1 MNNNVLMGIGAIVLI
16 AIVVAAFILWG
27 SRSQPVQGLGDIVN
41 QGVLPAVDGEVNVMK
56 NKPDVNPVD
65 ASNPYRSLKT
75 NPFE

>member
-1 MNNNVLMGIGAIVLI
+1 MNNNVLIGISAIVLI
-16 AIVVAAFILWG
+16 AVGVVVFLLWG
-27 SRSQPVQGLGDIVN
+27 TKTQPDQNIGDIVS
-41 QGVLPAVDGEVNVMK
+41 QGVLPSVDGDVNGMK